1 MNFDFAEQIN
11 PYLEK
16 QDYSKA
22 ISIAETALK
31 SIPTTD
37 FHSIIG
43 QSLIGQA
50 GGVANWINDFYRNV
64 SKVIESKALYFEMNE
79 FDINTDAWYI
89 DGFAFSEDG
98 GLNLEDMDWLCDVS
112 QETMTTEEYVIT
124 GYENLQEAFEN
135 IEPDTDELQ
144 DARDWSE
151 QLVIARFMEL
161 MNAAHKEAKEQNME
175 WAELPL
181 YFTEHSYDFIVKSE

>member
-22 ISIAETALK
+22 VSIVETALK
-31 SIPTTD
+31 NIPTTD
-37 FHSIIG
+37 FQSIIG
-43 QSLIGQA
+43 QSLTNQVD
-50 GGVANWINDFYRNV
+50 GVANWINDFYRNV
-64 SKVIESKALYFEMNE
+64 SKVIEPKALYFEMNE
-79 FDINTDAWYI
+79 FDINTDTWYI

-98 GLNLEDMDWLCDVS
+98 GLDLEDMDWLCDVS
-112 QETMTTEEYVIT
+112 QETMTSEEYVIS
-124 GYENLQEAFEN
+124 GYEKLQQAFEN

-144 DARDWSE
+144 NARDWSE

-161 MNAAHKEAKEQNME
+161 IGAAHKEAKEQNMK

-181 YFTEHSYDFIVKSE
+181 YFTEHSYDFIVKSK